1 MNRVNKLKTVLW
13 IIFGIG
19 LASFIT
25 RFLCGLGSVANMNDA
40 VPWGLWKGF
49 NVFPGIALS
58 AGGFVVTAVI
68 YIMGGEKFHRY
79 AKVAVL
85 LAFLGYISAATAL
98 VTELGIPWM
107 VWHPIIY
114 WQPHSALFEVS
125 WCVIIYLTI
134 LLLEFLPVPL
144 EETSRFSKIRR
155 FLVKYKMILVFLGIM
170 ISTLHQSSLGTM
182 WLLAPY
188 RIPALWFTSLVPV
201 LFFISAVAVGPMMLI
216 LAVLAISHV
225 YKKPIE
231 YDILTK
237 LAIPSIVTAIIYGF
251 VRLIDIGIDGK
262 FSIIFDG
269 SWRSIMFIIEMA
281 LIFIVPA
288 VLLGFRKFRL
298 RTSCLWIGALSMVI
312 GVLLNRANMAFI
324 VHYNVEPF
332 YFPTIYEILISLV
345 IYTGAVLAF
354 FFVIERFKIWENKW
368 DDPGEDPQAL
378 PEFSG
383 NSRVCLG
390 TPHISART
398 VFSFVFIFSLS
409 AGFAMLPM
417 DRITNN
423 GVYPVTAEKA
433 RGGDTLF
440 VDGNHD
446 LHGVLFGHE
455 FHIQNNGGKQSCILC
470 HHSSIPLD
478 KESNCAAC
486 HQKMYQV
493 SDAFRH
499 DWHSNP
505 DGANISCNEC
515 HTAAETRSA
524 ESAKECTDC
533 HKKLS
538 PQLAAIQIEKY
549 AAPSYTDAMHG
560 LCISCHQKK
569 VETLPNKPNL
579 TRCTACH
586 QGTVPEYMKTGYH
599 KKFTKHYFNQVVV
612 PDNKLIK
619 NEETKDE

>member
-1 MNRVNKLKTVLW
+1 MNRVNKFKTVLW

-19 LASFIT
+19 LASLIT
-25 RFLCGLGSVANMNDA
+25 RFLFGLGSVANMSDA

-68 YIMGGEKFHRY
+68 YIMGGERFHRY

-125 WCVIIYLTI
+125 WCVMIYLTI
-134 LLLEFLPVPL
+134 LFLEFLPVPL
-144 EETSRFSKIRR
+144 EETSRFAKIRR
-155 FLVKYKMILVFLGIM
+155 LLIKYKMILVFLGIM

-216 LAVLAISHV
+216 LAVLTISHL
-225 YKKPIE
+225 YKKTIE
-231 YDILTK
+231 YDILNK
-237 LAIPSIVTAIIYGF
+237 LAIPSIVVAIIYGF

-262 FSIIFDG
+262 FSNIFDG
-269 SWRSIMFIIEMA
+269 SWRSIMFIVEMA
-281 LIFIVPA
+281 LIFVVPTF
-288 VLLGFRKFRL
+288 LLGFRKLRQ
-298 RTSCLWIGALSMVI
+298 RTSCLWFGALSMVI

-332 YFPTIYEILISLV
+332 YFPTLFEIFISLA
-345 IYTGAVLAF
+345 IYTGAILAF

-368 DDPGEDPQAL
+368 DDPGEEPQAL

-398 VFSFVFIFSLS
+398 IFSFIFIFSLS
-409 AGFAMLPM
+409 FGFAMLPM
-417 DRITNN
+417 DRIQNE
-423 GVYPVTAEKA
+423 GVYPIKTEKA

-446 LHGVLFGHE
+446 LHGVLFNHE
-455 FHIQNNGGKQSCILC
+455 FHIQKNGDKQSCVLC
-470 HHSSIPLD
+470 HHSNIPLD
-478 KESNCAAC
+478 KESSCTVC
-486 HQKMYQV
+486 HSKMYQA

-499 DWHSNP
+499 EWHSDP
-505 DGANISCNEC
+505 EGANIACGEC
-515 HTAAETRSA
+515 HLIAETKSA
-524 ESAKECTDC
+524 ASAKECTDC
-533 HKKLS
+533 HKRLS
-538 PQLAAIQIEKY
+538 PLQAGIQIEKY
-549 AAPSYTDAMHG
+549 TAPSYADAMHG
-560 LCISCHQKK
+560 TCISCHQQKMK
-569 VETLPNKPNL
+569 ILTDRPELTL
-579 TRCTACH
+579 CTTCH
-586 QGTVPEYMKTGYH
+586 QETIPEYMQSDYQ
-599 KKFTKHYFNQVVV
+599 KKFKKHYFNQVVI
-612 PDNKLIK
+612 PNKKLIK
-619 NEETKDE
+619 TEKMTND